1 MEILNQYTNVSIS
14 TLFFFI
20 IINAY
25 NFYILILS
33 LLYFTYIHF
42 PELLI
47 NKYGNKYGNGN
58 KYDKEND
65 EFIFCFSSD
74 VLEYQEIDYNF
85 DIGNYF
91 VNVMVDNTPILFVF
105 TILYDEELGFNYLC
119 SNKISCNYKD
129 STISTISTSSTSLI
143 HFKCK
148 SNKISVLPD
157 KESVISITIHEI

>member
-20 IINAY
+20 FINVYAY
-25 NFYILILS
+25 NFYILNLS

-47 NKYGNKYGNGN
+47 NVYNNDNGNSNGNGN
-58 KYDKEND
+58 DIGKD

-74 VLEYQEIDYNF
+74 VLEYQEINYNF

-105 TILYDEELGFNYLC
+105 SIMYDEELGFNYLC
-119 SNKISCNYKD
+119 SNKISCNYKG
-129 STISTISTSSTSLI
+129 STSSTSLI
-143 HFKCK
+143 HFKCE
-148 SNKISVLPD
+148 SNKISVLQD
-157 KESVISITIHEI
+157 KESVISITILEI

>member
-1 MEILNQYTNVSIS
+1 MEILNQYMNVRII

-20 IINAY
+20 IINVYAY
-25 NFYILILS
+25 NFYILNLS
-33 LLYFTYIHF
+33 LLYFTFIHF
-42 PELLI
+42 HELLI
-47 NKYGNKYGNGN
+47 NVYDNGN
-58 KYDKEND
+58 DIGKD

-105 TILYDEELGFNYLC
+105 TIIYDEELGFNYLC
-119 SNKISCNYKD
+119 TNKISCNYKD
-129 STISTISTSSTSLI
+129 TTISTSSTSLI

-148 SNKISVLPD
+148 YNKISVLPD

>member
-1 MEILNQYTNVSIS
+1 MEILNKYINVSIS

-20 IINAY
+20 FINVYAY
-25 NFYILILS
+25 NFYILNLS
-33 LLYFTYIHF
+33 LLYFTFIHF

-47 NKYGNKYGNGN
+47 NVYSNDNGN
-58 KYDKEND
+58 DIGKD

-129 STISTISTSSTSLI
+129 STSTTISTSLI

-148 SNKISVLPD
+148 YNKISVLPD